1 MSQVLNGINIYSI
14 IFRLILAVILGGIIG
29 LDREDQ
35 FRPAGLRTHVLV
47 CLGTVIAMLTGE
59 YIYKTYGN
67 VGDPS
72 RIGAQILSGI
82 GFLGAGTIIV
92 SGKHVKGLTTAAGLW
107 ATACMGL
114 AIGIG
119 YYSLAILGGA
129 FILFTLIILRFV
141 TAGLRRR
148 SHSVQVYV
156 ELDSPA
162 NVSNLL
168 RYIKQSGA
176 KTSSMDWLERDAKLG
191 GIGVLLILRL
201 PQRHEHEAFIEE
213 LEKQSFVMFTT
224 EQE

>member
-1 MSQVLNGINIYSI
+1 MALLNGLNIYSI
-14 IFRLILAVILGGIIG
+14 IFRLLLAVVLGGMIG

-47 CLGTVIAMLTGE
+47 CLGTTVAMLTGE
-59 YIYKTYGN
+59 YIYKSYGN

-119 YYSLAILGGA
+119 YYSLAILSGV
-129 FILFTLIILRFV
+129 FILFTLIILKFI
-141 TAGLRRR
+141 TSALKRR
-148 SHSVQVYV
+148 SRSMQIYV

-162 NVSNLL
+162 HVSLL
-168 RYIKQSGA
+168 LKYLKGCGT
-176 KTSSMDWLERDAKLG
+176 KMMSMDWLERDAKLG
-191 GIGVLLILRL
+191 GMGVLLILRL
-201 PQRHEHEAFIEE
+201 PQLHEHEAFVTE
-213 LEKQSFVMFTT
+213 LEKQPFVMFTT